1 MMGHT
6 PKMVNTLTFAITV
19 PNLVIG
25 ATSEWLLSLPLSW
38 LFHHDYFGEGAMRG
52 KRARPSPS
60 SGIFM
65 FMASASHY
73 NMAG

>member
-1 MMGHT
+1 MMGHN

-38 LFHHDYFGEGAMRG
+38 LFHHDCFGPR
-52 KRARPSPS
+52 RWRCWRPLWFIS
-60 SGIFM
+60 SLFVR
-65 FMASASHY
+65 
-73 NMAG
+73 